1 MVDQIKAK
9 LLEKLAGLQKKEED
23 LQALLESVD
32 VSLYDMGYHIEKDQT
47 NSVSGRIMPQTGI
60 RIGGKL
66 SFRGKEKSAEY
77 FKLVDTDNDGFVNF
91 EDLRGLLNTVD
102 KLIMLKLVPYICQL
116 KLC

>member
-1 MVDQIKAK
+1 MADKIKAK

-32 VSLYDMGYHIEKDQT
+32 VSLYDMGYHIEKET
-47 NSVSGRIMPQTGI
+47 NSKSGKVMPQTGI

-77 FKLVDTDNDGFVNF
+77 FKLIDTDNDGYVNF
-91 EDLRGLLNTVD
+91 EDLRGSPVIY
-102 KLIMLKLVPYICQL
+102 KCRSY
-116 KLC
+116 